1 MSAVVEQPGMFMMP
15 KEFGP
20 CGGPRR
26 RPDGKRF
33 VYDTYIDYNAY
44 GVIAE
49 VSNPEQLERLIPPG
63 TVLKNPYIIFSID
76 WPRKIPWLGGHEY
89 ALMYLLIN
97 ITAEGDEGPISG
109 QFTSAVW
116 ENHVDPILT
125 GREQL
130 GWCKVFCEISQPE
143 IENGAYVFRAAKYGN
158 EFLRMKIDPKAPAQ
172 NPELFDQ
179 VIGDPDNQGMIHYK
193 HMPRAEAPFLNCDSD
208 YLTLTPPASAMPDD
222 YIAKPQ
228 QDAIFECGE
237 GTFQFSHLTWEQ
249 APTQC
254 NIINALADLEIKQF
268 LGGFYSRTDAIDD
281 LYDQHIIKHYGSN

>member
-1 MSAVVEQPGMFMMP
+1 MSTVVNQPGMFMMS

-33 VYDTYIDYNAY
+33 VYDDYIDYNAY

-49 VSNPEQLERLIPPG
+49 AADPKQLEKLIPPG
-63 TVLKNPYIIFSID
+63 AVLRNPYFIFSID
-76 WPRKIPWLGGHEY
+76 WLRQIPWLGKHEY
-89 ALMYLLIN
+89 ALMYVLIN
-97 ITAEGDEGPISG
+97 IAVDGDNGPVSG
-109 QFTSAVW
+109 QFTSTVW

-130 GWCKVFCEISQPE
+130 GWCKIYCEISQPD
-143 IENGAYVFRAAKYGN
+143 IEDGAYVFRAAKNGN
-158 EFLRMKIDPKAPAQ
+158 EFLRMKIDPNAPVQ
-172 NPELFDQ
+172 NQELFDT

-193 HMPRAEAPFLNCDSD
+193 HMPRAEAPFVACDSD
-208 YLTLTPPASAMPDD
+208 YLAMTPMASGLPED
-222 YIAKPQ
+222 YKPLPQ
-228 QDAIFECGE
+228 KEAVWECGLGE
-237 GTFQFSHLTWEQ
+237 FKLNHLTWEQ

-254 NIINALADLEIKQF
+254 HIINALADIEIKQF

-281 LYDQHIIKHYGSN
+281 LYDQHIIKHYK